1 MEARTPQ
8 SHEAFRELLD
18 TLWKGVALTRT
29 SAADERD
36 AAEGY
41 RFFLH
46 MLRTGLQ
53 QFLDN
58 DPLRPCFVPLIMP
71 RLAQPWAAWS
81 APLEVWA
88 PNPYTVY
95 DWAPLRG
102 DGVYRIRGHRGS
114 SRYLGICL
122 YAGGGWSG
130 RMPERIGDS
139 LNHNQLVCGPDG
151 TFEIVLAASRPAD
164 AQNFL
169 ELERDAHSVLVR
181 QFFADP
187 QHEQLARYDI
197 ERVPGA
203 GAPAPLC
210 DDELARRLRAVT
222 TFLCETGVNFL
233 EAFGKPLPVVQD
245 DVPANVFDLA
255 SLDDRIT
262 ARGRALRG
270 GPGFMYINPDHW
282 YLFCRYE
289 LGPTQALVIRLA
301 PPRCEWWGL
310 YAFNR
315 YMQPHEYHF
324 GGHNLVSTGRVVTD
338 AAGIATIIVAHRDPG
353 LPNWIHTEGRPSGI
367 VQLRWTNTEIVPG
380 EEPAVPRPA
389 TEVVEF
395 DAVRERDAGRT
406 RRA

>member
-1 MEARTPQ
+1 MGTRTPH

-18 TLWKGVALTRT
+18 TLWKGVELTRAT
-29 SAADERD
+29 AADERD

-46 MLRTGLQ
+46 MLRTALQ

-81 APLEVWA
+81 APLDIWA
-88 PNPYTVY
+88 PNPYTLY

-102 DGVYRIRGHRGS
+102 DSVYRIRGHRGT
-114 SRYLGICL
+114 SRYLGVCL
-122 YAGGGWSG
+122 YSGGGWSG

-139 LNHNQLVCGPDG
+139 LNHNNLVWSPDG
-151 TFEIVLAASRPAD
+151 TFEIIVAAARPAG

-169 ELERDAHSVLVR
+169 ELERDAHSVLIR

-187 QHEQLARYDI
+187 QQEQLARYDI
-197 ERVPGA
+197 ERIPGA
-203 GAPAPLC
+203 GSPAPLC
-210 DDELARRLRAVT
+210 DEELAHRLRAVT

-245 DVPANVFDLA
+245 DVPSNVFDLA
-255 SLDDRIT
+255 SLDDRIS

-289 LGPTQALVIRLA
+289 LGPQQALVIRLE
-301 PPRCEWWGL
+301 PPQCEWWGL

-324 GGHNLVSTGRVVTD
+324 GGHNLVSIGNVVTD
-338 AAGIATIIVAHRDPG
+338 AAGIATIIVAHQDPG
-353 LPNWIHTEGRPSGI
+353 LPNWIYTEGRPSGI
-367 VQLRWTNTEIVPG
+367 VQIRWTNTHIWPG

-395 DAVRERDAGRT
+395 AALRD
-406 RRA
+406 RRAPRGV